1 MADDQDYGNDY
12 QDNDELNQEL
22 EDDTLNEAQE
32 LEAGTNDKGI
42 SEPIQQLFRHHP
54 ECKLYYM
61 ESITPKLHLLAV
73 PPDTQTNL
81 GAPDKNHKSNP
92 WLSIFE
98 KTKLLGFRA
107 NQLAQGAKPYIEVP
121 KHIVD
126 TIDIARLELEQQ
138 CLPFI
143 ISRGM
148 PDGTFEFWRLSQL
161 MIL

>member
-1 MADDQDYGNDY
+1 MADEQDFGNDY
-12 QDNDELNQEL
+12 QEADELNQEL
-22 EDDTLNEAQE
+22 EDNEVNE
-32 LEAGTNDKGI
+32 TRDLEAAANDKGI

-54 ECKLYYM
+54 ECRLYYM

-73 PPDTQTNL
+73 PPDTQTKIN
-81 GAPDKNHKSNP
+81 APDPNHKSNP

-98 KTKLLGFRA
+98 KTKILGFRA
-107 NQLAQGAKPYIEVP
+107 NQLAQGAKPYIDVP

-126 TIDIARLELEQQ
+126 TIDIAKIELEQQ
-138 CLPFI
+138 RLPFI
-143 ISRGM
+143 VSRGM